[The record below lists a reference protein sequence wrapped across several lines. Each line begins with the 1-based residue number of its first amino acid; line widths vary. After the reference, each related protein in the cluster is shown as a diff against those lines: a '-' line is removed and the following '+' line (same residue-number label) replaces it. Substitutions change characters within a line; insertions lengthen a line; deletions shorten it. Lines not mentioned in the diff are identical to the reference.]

1 MKTLKMV
8 FALEAGGSITYSLN
22 DPKEGLT
29 QAEVKSV
36 MQQMLDKEA
45 VVSGEEAAAEIKD
58 AYIYESSRQEL
69 A

>member
-8 FALEAGGSITYSLN
+8 FTMDNDGTLTLSLK

-29 QAEVKSV
+29 QAEVEAV
-36 MQQMLDKEA
+36 MQNIITKQAVVAGGSYAKAVKEA
-45 VVSGEEAAAEIKD
+45 YV
-58 AYIYESSRQEL
+58 YETDKQEL

>member
-8 FALEAGGSITYSLN
+8 FTLEAGGNLTYSLN

-29 QAEVKSV
+29 QAEVKTV
-36 MQQMLDKEA
+36 MQKMLDKGA
-45 VVSGEEAAAEIKD
+45 VVSGEDVATAIKD
-58 AYIYESSRQEL
+58 AYIYDASRIEL

>member
-8 FALEAGGSITYSLN
+8 FALEAGGTLTYSLN

-29 QAEVKSV
+29 KAAVQGV
-36 MQQMLDKEA
+36 MQQMVDKQA
-45 VVSGEEAAAEIKD
+45 VVSAGSFATGIKD
-58 AYIYESSRQEL
+58 AYIYDASREEL

>member
-8 FALEAGGSITYSLN
+8 FTLEAGGNLTYSLN

-29 QAEVKSV
+29 QAEVKTV
-36 MQQMLDKEA
+36 MQKMLDKGA
-45 VVSGEEAAAEIKD
+45 VVSGEDVATAIKD
-58 AYIYESSRQEL
+58 AYIYDASRVEL

>member
-8 FALEAGGSITYSLN
+8 FTLEAGGNLTYSLN

-29 QAEVKSV
+29 QAEVKTV
-36 MQQMLDKEA
+36 MQKMLDKG
-45 VVSGEEAAAEIKD
+45 GEDVATAIKD
-58 AYIYESSRQEL
+58 AYIYDASRIEL

>member
-8 FALEAGGSITYSLN
+8 FTLEAGGNLTYSLN

-29 QAEVKSV
+29 QAEVKTV
-36 MQQMLDKEA
+36 MQKMLDKDA
-45 VVSGEEAAAEIKD
+45 VVSGEDVATAIKD
-58 AYIYESSRQEL
+58 AYIYDASRVEL

>member
-8 FALEAGGSITYSLN
+8 FTLEAGGNITYSLN

-29 QAEVKSV
+29 QAEVKAV
-36 MQQMLDKEA
+36 MQQMIDKGA
-45 VVSGEEAAAEIKD
+45 VVSGEETASAIKD
-58 AYIYESSRQEL
+58 AYIYDAIRQEL

>member
-8 FALEAGGSITYSLN
+8 FTLEVGGNLTYSLN

-29 QAEVKSV
+29 QAEVKTV
-36 MQQMLDKEA
+36 MQKMLDKGA
-45 VVSGEEAAAEIKD
+45 VVSGEDVATAIKD
-58 AYIYESSRQEL
+58 AYIYDASRIEL

>member
-8 FALEAGGSITYSLN
+8 FTLEAGGSLTYSLS

-29 QAEVKSV
+29 KAAVEAV
-36 MQQMLDKEA
+36 MQQMVDKQA
-45 VVSGEEAAAEIKD
+45 VVSAGEFAKGIKD
-58 AYIYESSRQEL
+58 AYIYDASRQEL

>member
-8 FALEAGGSITYSLN
+8 FSLEAGGSLTYSLN

-29 QAEVKSV
+29 GNEVRTV
-36 MQQMLDKEA
+36 MQQMIDKGA
-45 VVSGEEAAAEIKD
+45 VVSGEDVATAIKD
-58 AYIYESSRQEL
+58 AYIYDASRVEL

>member
-8 FALEAGGSITYSLN
+8 FTLEAGGNLTYSLN

-29 QAEVKSV
+29 QAEVKTV
-36 MQQMLDKEA
+36 MQQMLDKGA
-45 VVSGEEAAAEIKD
+45 VVSGEDIATAIKD
-58 AYIYESSRQEL
+58 AYIYDASRVEL

>member
-8 FALEAGGSITYSLN
+8 FTLEAGGSLTYSLN

-29 QAEVKSV
+29 GNEVRSV
-36 MQQMLDKEA
+36 MQQMIDKGA
-45 VVSGEEAAAEIKD
+45 VVSGEDVATAIKD
-58 AYIYESSRQEL
+58 AYIYDANRVEL

>member
-8 FALEAGGSITYSLN
+8 FTLENDNVLTFSLQ

-29 QAEVKSV
+29 QAEVEAA
-36 MQQMLDKEA
+36 MQSMITKRA
-45 VVSGEEAAAEIKD
+45 VVAGGSYAKSIKE
-58 AYIYESSRQEL
+58 AYIYETDKQEL